1 MSQDSDLWRKDSR
14 STLGGVPPTDWR
26 SPGPAPGPCI
36 SLCRSLGDELA
47 AVRQQK
53 LEQQRR
59 LFEKKQRRKRQE
71 PLMVQANPDASL
83 RPRRPRRRE
92 ERGPGESGPVNPYLL
107 ENVPE
112 AHLRAGTHSIQGS
125 VNCGGDCGSERT
137 SRQALGGADSSDPEL
152 EEVSVEDSPTSPP
165 PSKEMPGTRRRGWPA
180 RQRPGEKGLRG
191 RPSRKPPVRP
201 HSRSASTSSG
211 RGEVPQEPSP
221 ANTPVHPAEEV
232 PATLPEEMGAEPE
245 SPAAPPPAEEEVG
258 EPLPAEGQGSQSDLG
273 TKSKGPGVR
282 PEGGG
287 GRGERGSPPFSI
299 QVLARGRGLP
309 APTPPPPAFPPEPE
323 EEEEAAAAAAAAADA
338 EESCETSDLGLER
351 GSDLGLERGSD
362 LGLERGSDLGLER
375 GSDLGL
381 ERGSQQGQDHGDSV
395 SSKEEEEE
403 EAVDGAATVALDP
416 APGGGVGAEAGDI
429 GKVPHTLPRAPGPQ
443 PGEDMEAYVLRP
455 APRSWTVQC
464 RITRDRRGMDKG
476 IFPFYYLYQEEPE
489 GKKHFLL
496 AGRKRKRSKTSNY
509 LISLDP
515 TDLSRDGDN
524 FVGKVRSN
532 VLGTK
537 FTIFDNGVNPERKTF
552 MLESTRI
559 REELGAV
566 CYVRAG
572 VTRGRAREEEAAPAL
587 ARDKPGPSLQETN
600 VLGFRGPRKMTIII
614 PGIDPQNQRLK
625 VQPQNE
631 QETLLSRLQR
641 GANQGLVLLQNK
653 APSWSD
659 ESGAYVLNFHGRVT
673 RASVKNFQIVHP
685 EDPDYLVLQFGR
697 VAPDTFTMDFR
708 FPLCPLQAF
717 AICLSSFDG
726 KLACE

>member
-1 MSQDSDLWRKDSR
+1 MEWKEEPAQWLPGRARR

-395 SSKEEEEE
+395 SSK
-403 EAVDGAATVALDP
+403 
-416 APGGGVGAEAGDI
+416 
-429 GKVPHTLPRAPGPQ
+429 
-443 PGEDMEAYVLRP
+443 
-455 APRSWTVQC
+455 
-464 RITRDRRGMDKG
+464 
-476 IFPFYYLYQEEPE
+476 
-489 GKKHFLL
+489 HFLL